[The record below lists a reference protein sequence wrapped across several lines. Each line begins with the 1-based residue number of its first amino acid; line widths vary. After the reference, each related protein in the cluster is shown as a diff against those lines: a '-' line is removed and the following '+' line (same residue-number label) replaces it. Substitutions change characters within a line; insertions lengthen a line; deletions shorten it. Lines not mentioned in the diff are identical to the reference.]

1 MRHTTRRSAG
11 GIVTAAGLVLAAF
24 PLLASGESTSGE
36 LEIEAGLNEAM
47 SVVCDEPLRFGV
59 TSIRSGDRGGSTS
72 VELDRNNNDTNLG
85 GVKDNISTDTTETAQ
100 KGECTLYGSGASD
113 GSTITVTF
121 DTSDVTLTRATGSG
135 NSANGMKVGSFTV
148 TSEPDLTQVDNGRDD
163 GSAPFTIGGTLT
175 IPRNLDRDTIGDYSG
190 TVTVNVSDEV

>member
-1 MRHTTRRSAG
+1 MRHTTRRSVG
-11 GIVTAAGLVLAAF
+11 GIITAVGLVLAGF
-24 PLLASGESTSGE
+24 PLLVSGETASGE

-47 SVVCDEPLRFGV
+47 SVVCDQPLKFGV
-59 TSIRSGDRGGSTS
+59 TSIRSGDRGGKTT
-72 VELDRNNNDTNLG
+72 VALDRSNNATNLG
-85 GVKDNISTDTTETAQ
+85 GNSENISTDTAGTAQ

-121 DTSDVTLTRATGSG
+121 DTSDVTLTRATGSE

-148 TSEPDLTQVDNGRDD
+148 TSEPDLTQLDAGNRE

-175 IPRNLDRDTIGDYSG
+175 IPGNLDRDTIGDYSG